1 MTFNTI
7 KLYLG
12 VFVAT
17 SILSLF
23 FVFVEKQNLQFEL
36 GDSKGLSEKTV
47 HLLKQLKDD
56 KQVVFTVFS
65 RQDSIITN
73 KIKKFFY
80 PFKAIN
86 PSLKIEFVDP
96 TTNPSDVKKYGITM
110 QGEMVVSFQD
120 QSQLKKINVTELSE
134 SAISNSLLRLI
145 NQTDEWVVFAENF
158 GMKTIGDESDTGL
171 SQLLIQLKKNGFNI
185 ARMSLNNSI
194 VLPENVKL
202 LILAKPVEI
211 LSSEMVGYITQLMEN
226 GMSLLWLDDVD
237 ANQVSLELA
246 LGSLSGDKV
255 MIEGEKSSA
264 YLSKFPQ
271 HAITQNFNQPI
282 FIAEAKEIVLDGAD
296 VFIANDNNKTIAV
309 AQQLSK
315 SRLIIVGDSDFVSN
329 QYLKAAANKSMI
341 ERMVDWLLY
350 HDNRIN
356 IPVQINQ
363 NTQLFLTQTQLIV
376 MSVVLLL
383 LIPLFFLFMA
393 FKWWRKNCAQS

>member
-1 MTFNTI
+1 MTFRTI
-7 KLYLG
+7 KLYFS

-17 SILSLF
+17 CVLSLF
-23 FVFVEKQNLQFEL
+23 FVFVEKQNLQFVL
-36 GDSKGLSEKTV
+36 DDSKGLSEKTV
-47 HLLKQLKDD
+47 HLLKQLKEG
-56 KQVVFTVFS
+56 KQVTFTVFS
-65 RQDSIITN
+65 RQDSVVAN
-73 KIKKFFY
+73 KIKEFFL

-86 PSLKIEFVDP
+86 PSLKIEFIDP

-171 SQLLIQLKKNGFNI
+171 SHLLIHLKKSGFNI
-185 ARMSLNNSI
+185 ARMPLNNSI
-194 VLPENVKL
+194 VLPDNVKL
-202 LILAKPVEI
+202 LILAKPMKTVP
-211 LSSEMVGYITQLMEN
+211 SEMVDYIAELMNN

-237 ANQVSLELA
+237 TNQDNLELA
-246 LGSLSGDKV
+246 LGSFSGDKLI
-255 MIEGEKSSA
+255 IEDQKSSA

-282 FIAEAKEIVLDGAD
+282 FIAEAKEIVLDDANA
-296 VFIANDNNKTIAV
+296 FIVSQNNKTIAV
-309 AQQLSK
+309 AQQLLK

-329 QYLKAAANKSMI
+329 QYLKVAANKSMV

-350 HDNRIN
+350 HDDRIN
-356 IPVQINQ
+356 IPVQINK
-363 NTQLFLTQTQLIV
+363 NTQLVLSQTQLITL
-376 MSVVLLL
+376 SVVFLL
-383 LIPLFFLFMA
+383 LIPLLFLSMA
-393 FKWWRKNCAQS
+393 IIVWRKNRAQS